1 MGSPVPAAALV
12 QPTPAEEGPGFEVDS
27 VLFTFEILK
36 MSART
41 VLNEIIKVNNHNG
54 NKVRVVSSDRP
65 RPSSQSSFNY
75 HCPLT
80 TKHIVEGPTVYS
92 ITFKSPSFLRKDSSS
107 SWRIPGHKLEQNEF
121 EAIAFRSSADNR
133 SIAVN
138 DNRSWTHRCT
148 AHGGVHGRHGAGGGV
163 VP

>member
-1 MGSPVPAAALV
+1 
-12 QPTPAEEGPGFEVDS
+12 
-27 VLFTFEILK
+27 

-65 RPSSQSSFNY
+65 RGSKQSSERPNNR

-92 ITFKSPSFLRKDSSS
+92 ITFKSPSFLRKDAST
-107 SWRIPGHKLEQNEF
+107 SWKIPGHKLEQNEF
-121 EAIAFRSSADNR
+121 EAIGFRASADNR
-133 SIAVN
+133 FIAVN
-138 DNRSWTHRCT
+138 DNRRLCYPKNVSIVFRLST
-148 AHGGVHGRHGAGGGV
+148 
-163 VP
+163 